1 MSVSISHIIR
11 HDFNDMHDLEACKRF
26 VLQAAYFL
34 SKQLHDDVSVRRE
47 DVAWKDIE
55 KYGWKKTLTFSPD
68 GTYPPEFSIRMN
80 RYDVRIFLRHGFW
93 QIDSFYHYHAI
104 TSVVNGR
111 LWLRDTISD
120 IARTLGAKE
129 IWHADEFHVD
139 NVSNDKISIYN
150 ATFDEWLSFAQES
163 GITELDTQYWLS
175 RSEFEYPPA
184 ILHDDITDLDDQLKH
199 IRKRWPDYDV
209 FGLFTRVDGMV
220 GLRNNKLY
228 WLNNRIGRAKY
239 LAKREYKNID
249 FRSVIKESDLKYLC

>member
-11 HDFNDMHDLEACKRF
+11 NDFKDMHDLKACKAYVMRAAF
-26 VLQAAYFL
+26 MLQT
-34 SKQLHDDVSVRRE
+34 QLHDDVCVRR
-47 DVAWKDIE
+47 DDIAWKDIE
-55 KYGWKKTLTFSPD
+55 KYGWKETLTFAPD

-80 RYDVRIFLRHGFW
+80 RYEVRIFLRHGFW

-120 IARTLGAKE
+120 IARTLGVKE

-139 NVSNDKISIYN
+139 NVPDDKISIYD
-150 ATFDEWLSFAQES
+150 ATFDEWLSFALES

-184 ILHDDITDLDDQLKH
+184 ILHDDITDLDEHLEH
-199 IRKRWPDYDV
+199 IRKHWPNYNV
-209 FGLFTRVDGMV
+209 FGLFTKDQKIV

-228 WLNNRIGRAKY
+228 WLDNKTSRAKY
-239 LAKREYKNID
+239 LAERDFKNID
-249 FRSVIKESDLKYLC
+249 FRSVIKEDDL